1 MGLLDGMAWEE
12 GNKLFIAKENEDKR
26 KAFYL
31 ELRRDLSK
39 IKDAIWN
46 NKVDVIFDNYDYSL
60 YKEKSIEEC
69 FISFQVALS
78 KLKNFVSMSGE
89 EIYPKYKHFC
99 HQYKNYVKWLEWY
112 KYIFEE
118 YRNNNFTFSEEQKNN
133 LLSWQPSLPPFLSN
147 EEYLNSHKRRLYQK
161 IPELYP
167 QFEKYNNENDKS
179 NWYCVPMDFNIPKR
193 KTVSILGMGILDKDI
208 NYIFVKYE

>member
-78 KLKNFVSMSGE
+78 KLKNFVSMFGE
-89 EIYPKYKHFC
+89 EIYPKYKHF
-99 HQYKNYVKWLEWY
+99 
-112 KYIFEE
+112 FEE
-118 YRNNNFTFSEEQKNN
+118 HLK
-133 LLSWQPSLPPFLSN
+133 
-147 EEYLNSHKRRLYQK
+147 
-161 IPELYP
+161 LYP
-167 QFEKYNNENDKS
+167 SKIEFTNK
-179 NWYCVPMDFNIPKR
+179 I
-193 KTVSILGMGILDKDI
+193 
-208 NYIFVKYE
+208 YID